1 VCPVLTAGVYL
12 DTIGFN
18 YEVCRGGAPCPW
30 LLDCLLSYFISTTVY
45 GLSEVMQK
53 FWVEVLI
60 EKTESGTIA
69 PWFKFF
75 FLARIGIAGRSKVI
89 PP

>member
-1 VCPVLTAGVYL
+1 M
-12 DTIGFN
+12 
-18 YEVCRGGAPCPW
+18 
-30 LLDCLLSYFISTTVY
+30 Y